1 VAVRRAF
8 EVSLYMSGSISMH
21 EFRLPDARPP
31 RYANGV
37 SSASSH
43 PELVSGDLA
52 IAPRRHVPIMAL
64 NRSVASDWRRAIGG
78 LAALAV
84 IVVLVSAVSFRSG
97 ATLAEGEADKQRF
110 ARTCMQWHLAA
121 GTVVSRLVQSTRDA
135 DLLQVNDSVF
145 RMRRA
150 RRNCEAGWVA
160 LACQDYHAV
169 AAALPGYA
177 MTNQL
182 FPCAQYATVSPIRD

>member
-1 VAVRRAF
+1 MNF
-8 EVSLYMSGSISMH
+8 L
-21 EFRLPDARPP
+21 LPDARPP
-31 RYANGV
+31 RYANGTT
-37 SSASSH
+37 SASSH

-52 IAPRRHVPIMAL
+52 TPPRRHVPIMAI
-64 NRSVASDWRRAIGG
+64 NRSVGSDWRRAMGG

-84 IVVLVSAVSFRSG
+84 IVALLSALSFRSG
-97 ATLAEGEADKQRF
+97 ATLAEGDADKQQF
-110 ARTCMQWHLAA
+110 ARTCMQWHLVA
-121 GTVVSRLVQSTRDA
+121 GAVVSRLVQSTRDA
-135 DLLQVNDSVF
+135 DLVQVNNSVF

-169 AAALPGYA
+169 AAGLPGYA

-182 FPCAQYATVSPIRD
+182 FPCAQYATVSPAQD

>member
-1 VAVRRAF
+1 
-8 EVSLYMSGSISMH
+8 MSWSIVMRD
-21 EFRLPDARPP
+21 FPLPDARPP
-31 RYANGV
+31 RHPNGI

-43 PELVSGDLA
+43 PELISGDLA
-52 IAPRRHVPIMAL
+52 ISPRRHVPIMAI
-64 NRSVASDWRRAIGG
+64 NRAVAADWRRAMGG
-78 LAALAV
+78 LAALAA
-84 IVVLVSAVSFRSG
+84 IVLLVSALSFRSG
-97 ATLAEGEADKQRF
+97 TTTLAEGDADKQRF

-121 GTVVSRLVQSTRDA
+121 GAVVGRLVQSTREA
-135 DLLQVNDSVF
+135 DLLRVNDSVF

-169 AAALPGYA
+169 AAGLPGYA

-182 FPCAQYATVSPIRD
+182 FPCAQYATVSPAQD

>member
-1 VAVRRAF
+1 MR
-8 EVSLYMSGSISMH
+8 
-21 EFRLPDARPP
+21 EFPLPDARPP
-31 RYANGV
+31 RHANGIT
-37 SSASSH
+37 SASSH

-52 IAPRRHVPIMAL
+52 IPPRRRHVPIMAI
-64 NRSVASDWRRAIGG
+64 NRSVGADWRRAMGG
-78 LAALAV
+78 LAAIAA
-84 IVVLVSAVSFRSG
+84 IVMLVSALSFRSG
-97 ATLAEGEADKQRF
+97 ATLAEGDTDKQRF

-121 GTVVSRLVQSTRDA
+121 GAVVGRLVQSTRDA

-169 AAALPGYA
+169 ASGLPGYA

-182 FPCAQYATVSPIRD
+182 FPCSQYATVSPAQH

>member
-1 VAVRRAF
+1 
-8 EVSLYMSGSISMH
+8 MSGSIVMR
-21 EFRLPDARPP
+21 EYPLPDARPP
-31 RYANGV
+31 RHANGIT
-37 SSASSH
+37 SASSH
-43 PELVSGDLA
+43 PELVSGDFA
-52 IAPRRHVPIMAL
+52 IAPRRHVPILAL
-64 NRSVASDWRRAIGG
+64 NRSVASDWRRAVGG

-84 IVVLVSAVSFRSG
+84 IVVLLSALSFRSG
-97 ATLAEGEADKQRF
+97 TTLAEGDADKQRF

-121 GTVVSRLVQSTRDA
+121 GAVVSRLVQSTRDA
-135 DLLQVNDSVF
+135 DLVQVNDSVF

-169 AAALPGYA
+169 AAGLPGYA

-182 FPCAQYATVSPIRD
+182 FLCAQYATVSPERD

>member
-1 VAVRRAF
+1 MR
-8 EVSLYMSGSISMH
+8 
-21 EFRLPDARPP
+21 EFPLPDARPP
-31 RYANGV
+31 RYANGIT
-37 SSASSH
+37 SASSH

-52 IAPRRHVPIMAL
+52 IPPRRHVPLMAI
-64 NRSVASDWRRAIGG
+64 NRSVGSDWRRATGG

-84 IVVLVSAVSFRSG
+84 IVMLLSALSFRSG
-97 ATLAEGEADKQRF
+97 ATLADGDADKQKF
-110 ARTCMQWHLAA
+110 ARACMQWHLAA
-121 GTVVSRLVQSTRDA
+121 GAVVSRLVQSTRDA
-135 DLLQVNDSVF
+135 DLVQVNNSVF

-169 AAALPGYA
+169 AAGLPGYA

-182 FPCAQYATVSPIRD
+182 FPCAQYAIVSPDRD

>member
-1 VAVRRAF
+1 MR
-8 EVSLYMSGSISMH
+8 
-21 EFRLPDARPP
+21 EFPLPDARPP
-31 RYANGV
+31 RYAEGV
-37 SSASSH
+37 TSASAH

-64 NRSVASDWRRAIGG
+64 NRSVASGWRPAMGG
-78 LAALAV
+78 LAALAA
-84 IVVLVSAVSFRSG
+84 IVLLVSALSLRSG
-97 ATLAEGEADKQRF
+97 TTTLADGDADKQRF

-121 GTVVSRLVQSTRDA
+121 GAVVGRLVQSTRDA
-135 DLLQVNDSVF
+135 DLVRVNDSVF

-169 AAALPGYA
+169 AAGLPGYA
-177 MTNQL
+177 MTHQL
-182 FPCAQYATVSPIRD
+182 FPCAQYATVSPAQD